1 VPTFTFHEHFDGRPA
16 SASTRSGRRLT
27 RRWECVA
34 SEIVDGVAVISAL
47 TAEEGVYFGASH
59 PSWAPALCSDLTAE
73 PDGEDYYTW
82 MVTAEYEEPLS
93 LPGFVPGMPGGGA
106 VGGQP
111 GEGGS
116 GTPYEPPRPEDRPT
130 YFSIG
135 ARKEP
140 KYFTSDLDNLPL
152 VNAVGDPLED
162 VPPVYYPIVLV
173 NAKKFYATWS
183 IDLTIACFG
192 RVNQDEWL
200 GYDPYTWLIESCHA
214 TPKTQGPYSY
224 WEVDFDLAYNEDKW
238 VPTKLLNAGRR
249 YFREVLVDGGGFETV
264 KTAIVDQMGKELPGL
279 HALKA
284 DGTDVIAPGDPPV
297 TLDFRFYRLVNF
309 NGLIDP

>member
-130 YFSIG
+130 YFSLDF
-135 ARKEP
+135 RKEP
-140 KYFTSDLDNLPL
+140 RYYTEDYDGLPL
-152 VNAVGDPLED
+152 VNSVGDPLED
-162 VPPVYYPIVLV
+162 VPPIYLPIAVIK
-173 NAKKFYATWS
+173 AKKFYATWS
-183 IDLTIACFG
+183 IDLGIAVHG
-192 RVNQDEWL
+192 RVNADVWL
-200 GYDPYTWLIESCHA
+200 GFAAGSCLIEACPA

-224 WEVDFDLAYNEDKW
+224 WEVDWTIAYNPDGW
-238 VPTKLLNAGRR
+238 VPTKLLNVGRR
-249 YFREVLVDGGGFETV
+249 YFRDVLVDGGGFETI
-264 KTAIVDQMGKELPGL
+264 KTAIVDKAGKELPGL
-279 HALKA
+279 HPLKA
-284 DGTDVIAPGDPPV
+284 DGSDVIAPGDPPV
-297 TLDFRFYRLVNF
+297 ELSFRFYGEVNF